1 MTLTFEQ
8 IKEITQ
14 GVEEI
19 KSTFDGIQFFR
30 FTEKELKHR
39 KDVGNGDRSY
49 SSAGVRLEFET
60 DSKSLY
66 IKFNVKATMQRVY
79 MALDV
84 LVNGERIGS
93 VRNSPEDELL
103 GTFFAINPYE
113 WKDKVFEGKFELGE
127 GTKKVSI
134 YFPWNHVMCLKELT
148 LDDGSFVK
156 RAPRSKKML
165 VLGDSITHGFD
176 AICPSRSYASL
187 MTAALDA
194 EEYNKAI
201 GGDKF
206 CKEIADTL
214 EERTY
219 DYVSIAYGTND
230 WCVYDYE
237 TAKKNC
243 EEFFEIVE
251 NKFKGSKFFVLGPIW
266 RADYTDEMKFGK
278 PFCEM
283 EKMIFEIASKYENTY
298 CVPGFDLVDHDT
310 ALYGDHKVHPN
321 DNGFKQYAERL
332 YSAIEKYID

>member
-14 GVEEI
+14 GVEEV
-19 KSTFDGIQFFR
+19 KSTIDGIQFFR
-30 FTEKELKHR
+30 FTEKELKVR
-39 KDVGNGDRSY
+39 KDMGLFDRSY
-49 SSAGVRLEFET
+49 STAGVRLEFET
-60 DSKSLY
+60 DSKELF
-66 IKFNVKATMQRVY
+66 IKFAVHATMQRVY

-113 WKDKVFEGKFELGE
+113 WKDKIFEQKFDLGE
-127 GTKKVSI
+127 GTKKVSV
-134 YFPWNHVMCLKELT
+134 YFPWNHVMYLQELT
-148 LDDGSFVK
+148 LDDGCFIKPVT
-156 RAPRSKKML
+156 RSKKILM
-165 VLGDSITHGFD
+165 LGDSITHGFD
-176 AICPSRSYASL
+176 AICPSRSYASIL
-187 MTAALDA
+187 SAKLDA
-194 EEYNKAI
+194 HEYNKSI

-206 CKEIADTL
+206 TECIPNAL
-214 EERTY
+214 EDREY
-219 DYVSIAYGTND
+219 DYVLVAYGTND
-230 WCVYDYE
+230 WCVFDYD
-237 TAKKNC
+237 TAKANC
-243 EEFFEIVE
+243 EKFFEIVE

-298 CVPGFDLVDHDT
+298 CIPGFDLVDHDT